1 MKVVNNFVLQGQQTI
16 KDSKIHLDK
25 VYNFPNNSFIT
36 DITIT
41 LQPLTDGLPI
51 FQNINTG
58 NTILV
63 QSLGGSTSDYTSI
76 PIPNGAYTID
86 ELCAHINNSL
96 ALYNVTLDIIIKGN
110 NFGKAKL
117 TTNRNIQ
124 FHNAPDIIKVFKF
137 KQFYSPGTYVSDGII
152 DITTGCQTLNV
163 YSSII
168 KSAPQS
174 VSHSANNLLCSF
186 SINELTKPNTQHFTN
201 VFIPVHQYNNFVDFI
216 LTSVETNQKV
226 NFNAILNVYIN
237 ISTIQTHIKTD
248 TLEDAIQLDLIN
260 TTNITIPVNNP
271 NTTINFNNDIQ
282 LPNNSYITRL
292 SVLADAKIH
301 NITSTQIVVID
312 GAQIIFNSGTWDIN
326 ELMDKLNSGNAIFNL
341 VISGKD
347 TYKVQITDFESID
360 FSNAPQ
366 IKNILGIEDD
376 QISGI
381 NIVKQYRVNDTN
393 NKLVVSDGGS
403 AITNVVIPNGNY
415 SFDDYLSMIESK
427 LRLSTPLVSVDQ
439 RSDKYIQFN
448 FSQYIKFDRISSTL
462 NGWFNDFN
470 QYFDSC
476 IEKTVDLEEEF
487 YIPQDTTFNIE
498 LLDGSER
505 YSGTVSKGY
514 HKPIDILNTICS
526 LINTTG
532 YKWLIRDGNLIARNN
547 DVSRVNVT
555 WSDDIGYKVVNTS
568 LHRFEVYYQR
578 VCRKGVRYCDGTTNY
593 TFNSTQSTLHLTDT
607 ITIRTTIN
615 IESEQ
620 QVFSNDYSIVAGDY
634 SFDDIAK
641 GIIDNVNSLYGKTL
655 LSGSANK
662 MLYKVDL
669 NVSEAVIQFDDGCS
683 GSFLNL
689 INLPRVVTEG
699 FIMGV
704 FVGNGWLTGS
714 LTIPAGTEFTFIREE
729 EEESGVEP
737 HVFTL
742 TQSFTCTNGGASG
755 LLSYIRGLIGGYYN
769 NIGGDLA
776 FTSFLIYGKAHC
788 SCIRAGGSYG
798 VFKFGRVGEG
808 SPELL
813 DYVTLPET
821 FLSSEWYVFNKVNP
835 TFTLP
840 EGYYT
845 QEEECSFVKSSI
857 ESMNVWD
864 QGISTPCWNAVF
876 QKRLQMGSN
885 RETCFSLTSHNP
897 LWLVYEVNNQIF
909 NTGLYGF
916 MNLNFIDLNEDVKIW
931 GNILEYTGPDGV
943 LLRFAFMS
951 QPTTQESCVEKM
963 NAMFASKG
971 ISWKKQETC
980 YSIVADE
987 PFKLGGSFFTNSLL
1001 KPIVPGNNNTSQ
1013 VWTWDY
1019 YNDGV
1024 YEISG
1029 YESIVSK
1036 KVINITNSKE
1046 VAKVYCDIVKSY
1058 HSCDCLLTNLHIVDL
1073 KKNYS
1078 SSLELIPIKTSFRT
1092 ISVKVRDLDDK
1103 DYSFA
1108 GTIYL
1113 NMLISSINK

>member
-1 MKVVNNFVLQGQQTI
+1 MKVINNFVLQGQQTI

-86 ELCAHINNSL
+86 QLSAQINNSL

-124 FHNAPDIIKVFKF
+124 FHKAPDLIKVFKF
-137 KQFYSPGTYVSDGII
+137 KQFYSKGTYVSDGII

-186 SINELTKPNTQHFTN
+186 SIKDLTKPNTQHFTN

-248 TLEDAIQLDLIN
+248 TIEDAIQLNLIN
-260 TTNITIPVNNP
+260 TTNITIPINNP
-271 NTTINFNNDIQ
+271 HTTINFNNDIQ

-292 SVLADAKIH
+292 SLLADAKIH

-312 GAQIIFNSGTWDIN
+312 GAQIIFNPGTWDIN
-326 ELMDKLNSGNAIFNL
+326 QLMDKLNTGNAIFNL

-347 TYKVQITDFESID
+347 TYKVHITDFQSID
-360 FSNAPQ
+360 FSNAHQ

-376 QISGI
+376 QMSGI
-381 NIVKQYRVNDTN
+381 NIVKQYPVNDTN
-393 NKLVVSDGGS
+393 NKVVVSDGDS
-403 AITNVVIPNGNY
+403 AISNVVIPNGNY
-415 SFDDYLSMIESK
+415 SFDDYLSMLESK
-427 LRLSTPLVSVDQ
+427 LRLSTPLVSIDQ
-439 RSDKYIQFN
+439 RSDKYVQFN
-448 FSQYIKFDRISSTL
+448 FSQYIKFVRDQSNL

-476 IEKTVDLEEEF
+476 VQKTVGLDEEF
-487 YIPQDTTFNIE
+487 YIPQDTTFTIE
-498 LLDGSER
+498 LLNSSES

-514 HKPIDILNTICS
+514 HKPIDILNRLCN

-532 YKWLIRDGNLIARNN
+532 YKWLVRDGNLIARNN
-547 DVSRVNVT
+547 DVPRVNVT
-555 WSDDIGYKVVNTS
+555 WSHDIGYKVVNTS
-568 LHRFEVYYQR
+568 VHRFEVYYQR

-593 TFNSTQSTLHLTDT
+593 TFNSTENFVHLDSP
-607 ITIRTTIN
+607 ISIRTNIN
-615 IESEQ
+615 IESTQ
-620 QVFSNDYSIVAGDY
+620 QVFSNDYSIAAGDY
-634 SFDDIAK
+634 SFDVLAK
-641 GIIDNVNSLYGKTL
+641 GIIDNVNSLYGKTM

-669 NVSEAVIQFDDGCS
+669 VVSEAVIQFSDSNAEG
-683 GSFLNL
+683 GSFLNF
-689 INLPRVVTEG
+689 INLPRVVDANNSE
-699 FIMGV
+699 FVMGV
-704 FVGNGWLTGS
+704 FGWLTGS
-714 LTIPAGTEFTFIREE
+714 LTVPAGTQFTFIRQE

-737 HVFTL
+737 HVFTIPTDYTGTIYNIMYNVRNML
-742 TQSFTCTNGGASG
+742 NT
-755 LLSYIRGLIGGYYN
+755 YYN
-769 NIGGDLA
+769 VTNA
-776 FTSFLIYGKAHC
+776 FLLYRQAVCVYLKQADVVG
-788 SCIRAGGSYG
+788 
-798 VFKFGRVGEG
+798 KFGRVGNG
-808 SPELL
+808 HELL
-813 DYVTLPET
+813 DYFTIPESFIT
-821 FLSSEWYVFNKVNP
+821 NTNIYVYTKVNP

-840 EGYYT
+840 KGYYT
-845 QEEECSFVKSSI
+845 QEEECSYVKSSV
-857 ESMNVWD
+857 ESLNVWD
-864 QGISTPCWNAVF
+864 KVIDKPCWSTVLERRIQRITGA
-876 QKRLQMGSN
+876 
-885 RETCFSLTSHNP
+885 TCCSLTSHNP
-897 LWLVYEVNNQIF
+897 LWLVCKPNGSVF
-909 NTGLYGF
+909 NTGLYTNV
-916 MNLNFIDLNEDVKIW
+916 NLHFIDPNEDISMYTNQIDYTGSDGSSW
-931 GNILEYTGPDGV
+931 RGNIT
-943 LLRFAFMS
+943 S
-951 QPTTQESCVEKM
+951 QPTTQEDCVEQM

-971 ISWKKQETC
+971 LAISWKKQETC

-987 PFKLGGSFFTNSLL
+987 PFKLGGSFFSNSLL
-1001 KPIVPGNNNTSQ
+1001 KSIKPGHNQTSQ
-1013 VWTWDY
+1013 VWTWNY
-1019 YNDGV
+1019 YNDAV

-1029 YESIVSK
+1029 YETIMSK

-1046 VAKVYCDIVKSY
+1046 VAKVYCDLVKSY

-1113 NMLISSINK
+1113 NMLISSLQQD